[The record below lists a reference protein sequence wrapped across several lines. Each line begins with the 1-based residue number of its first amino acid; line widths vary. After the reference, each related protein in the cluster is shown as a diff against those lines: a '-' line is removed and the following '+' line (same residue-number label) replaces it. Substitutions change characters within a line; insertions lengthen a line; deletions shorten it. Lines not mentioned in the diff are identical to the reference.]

1 MQFGLTAEEQSGLV
15 PIAGLDSRL
24 AQDLFHEG
32 PINVATSMRVR
43 YAKLE
48 LALFHELMPTA

>member
-1 MQFGLTAEEQSGLV
+1 MQFGLTAEEQPGLV

-43 YAKLE
+43 YAKLSSP
-48 LALFHELMPTA
+48 FSMN